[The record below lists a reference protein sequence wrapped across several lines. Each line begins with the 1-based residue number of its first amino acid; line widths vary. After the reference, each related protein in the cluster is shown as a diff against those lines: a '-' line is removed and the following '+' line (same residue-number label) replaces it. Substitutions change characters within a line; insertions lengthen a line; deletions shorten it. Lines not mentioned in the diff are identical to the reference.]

1 MKLRLFWVF
10 IVCISANFAGA
21 QSTKANNDLDEEFK
35 KAKEFIQQDA
45 YSLAYPI
52 FKKLVSLSNNQSN
65 FPVYIAEES
74 LYYTLVCGLI
84 IDDIA
89 ALQPAINYSNLSTSN
104 AHIQK
109 INFYIGEYY
118 FRNNDFPNAIEFYNK
133 SGIDNLTN
141 TQIATLKF
149 HKGYSYFTQQKFNEA
164 KPLFNSIRQIKSDAN
179 YIDANYYYG
188 FLCFYDKQY
197 NEAKNAFAI
206 VEQTNTYKNI
216 VPFYLAEIYYFNGE
230 RDKALSYAE
239 DALKRGN
246 QFYTTELNQLVGHLS
261 FDKKE
266 YAKALP
272 YLEYYVSKN
281 AKVRREDLYELAFC
295 YYAAKNYTKCIE
307 GFKQLGGKED
317 SLAQNSMYLLADAY
331 LKTNQKTNARNAFLF
346 CASNSSN
353 AVQKEV
359 SAFNY
364 AKLSY
369 ELGYLN
375 VASIELQGFLNDYPK
390 SIYITET
397 KELIVSTL
405 ANTSNFKDALILFE
419 SMTTKTELLQKI
431 YPRIL
436 YSRAVELI
444 NERQIDNANI
454 LLNKLLASNYNESQ
468 KQLAYFWKGEIAYRK
483 DDVEEAIFYLSN
495 YLSNAQVN
503 GEVNIINAKYSLG
516 YCWLKKQNYT
526 NALKNFEYITKT
538 ITPTSN
544 TIEQDAFLRSADC
557 YFMTKQMITAQ
568 KLYDNVINN
577 NSKSADYAV
586 YQKALIAGALNK
598 PNDKIS
604 LLESIASVYP
614 KSSLIGDANLEIAN
628 VYFANEKFDKA
639 IEPLQNVLRLK
650 GTESIEPQAYLKL
663 GIASFNLDK
672 NDDALNYF
680 NTLSTK
686 YPNTP
691 ESDESIEYIRNIF
704 VETQRPDEFVSFM
717 KKNGKPIT
725 YSEADSITYKAA
737 QISYDKRDF
746 AAATK
751 GFEDYL
757 KNYPDGKFFLDA
769 NYLIAEMFVTNK
781 NNVAALKYY
790 ENITAKTPNKYGE
803 RSSLQAA
810 RIYYFD
816 EKDITKAEPYFI
828 KAKQLSTLQENRL
841 EAMRG
846 LLRCQYRLQKFS
858 EALPNAKELLQEKS
872 IANDDKMMAIT
883 IIAKSNQAENKLDE
897 ATRNYKEVMLIG
909 KSEYSA
915 EASFRV
921 AEILMLQ
928 NKLPDAEKAAFD
940 CIKKFG
946 SYEIWVTKSYLLLGD
961 IYFKQKD
968 WFNAEATYKSI
979 IENATI
985 ESIKKEAE
993 QKLLQ
998 VIAEKNR
1005 TSQIENNL

>member
-1 MKLRLFWVF
+1 
-10 IVCISANFAGA
+10 
-21 QSTKANNDLDEEFK
+21 
-35 KAKEFIQQDA
+35 
-45 YSLAYPI
+45 
-52 FKKLVSLSNNQSN
+52 
-65 FPVYIAEES
+65 
-74 LYYTLVCGLI
+74 
-84 IDDIA
+84 
-89 ALQPAINYSNLSTSN
+89 
-104 AHIQK
+104 
-109 INFYIGEYY
+109 
-118 FRNNDFPNAIEFYNK
+118 
-133 SGIDNLTN
+133 
-141 TQIATLKF
+141 
-149 HKGYSYFTQQKFNEA
+149 
-164 KPLFNSIRQIKSDAN
+164 
-179 YIDANYYYG
+179 
-188 FLCFYDKQY
+188 
-197 NEAKNAFAI
+197 
-206 VEQTNTYKNI
+206 
-216 VPFYLAEIYYFNGE
+216 
-230 RDKALSYAE
+230 
-239 DALKRGN
+239 
-246 QFYTTELNQLVGHLS
+246 
-261 FDKKE
+261 
-266 YAKALP
+266 
-272 YLEYYVSKN
+272 
-281 AKVRREDLYELAFC
+281 
-295 YYAAKNYTKCIE
+295 
-307 GFKQLGGKED
+307 
-317 SLAQNSMYLLADAY
+317 
-331 LKTNQKTNARNAFLF
+331 
-346 CASNSSN
+346 
-353 AVQKEV
+353 
-359 SAFNY
+359 
-364 AKLSY
+364 
-369 ELGYLN
+369 
-375 VASIELQGFLNDYPK
+375 
-390 SIYITET
+390 
-397 KELIVSTL
+397 
-405 ANTSNFKDALILFE
+405 
-419 SMTTKTELLQKI
+419 
-431 YPRIL
+431 
-436 YSRAVELI
+436 
-444 NERQIDNANI
+444 
-454 LLNKLLASNYNESQ
+454 
-468 KQLAYFWKGEIAYRK
+468 
-483 DDVEEAIFYLSN
+483 
-495 YLSNAQVN
+495 
-503 GEVNIINAKYSLG
+503 
-516 YCWLKKQNYT
+516 
-526 NALKNFEYITKT
+526 
-538 ITPTSN
+538 
-544 TIEQDAFLRSADC
+544 
-557 YFMTKQMITAQ
+557 
-568 KLYDNVINN
+568 
-577 NSKSADYAV
+577 
-586 YQKALIAGALNK
+586 
-598 PNDKIS
+598 
-604 LLESIASVYP
+604 LLESIATIYP
-614 KSSLIGDANLEIAN
+614 KSTLIGDANLEIAN

-663 GIASFNLDK
+663 GIACFNLDK
-672 NDDALNYF
+672 NDEALNYF

-704 VETQRPDEFVSFM
+704 VETQRPDEFVNFM

-897 ATRNYKEVMLIG
+897 AARNYKEVMLIG

-928 NKLPDAEKAAFD
+928 NKLPDAEKAAFE

-985 ESIKKEAE
+985 ENIKKEAE